1 MKKIKKILYTFL
13 FIILNIHSSF
23 AVWDTTIREWLL
35 KQDWK
40 ILKNVDYVDKNL
52 SMLDVVLKYIKDS
65 LNGLLMITVVW
76 VFLYLWIKL
85 VLARWNPEEFKK
97 TMMHF
102 VYVAIWIFTV
112 SVAYA
117 IVKMVSWIN
126 LF

>member
-1 MKKIKKILYTFL
+1 MKQFKKILYTFL

>member
-1 MKKIKKILYTFL
+1 MKYLKNLF
-13 FIILNIHSSF
+13 FIITSYILSINLVFWAWSDIIQKWLNNSDESKLITNNT
-23 AVWDTTIREWLL
+23 W
-35 KQDWK
+35 WK
-40 ILKNVDYVDKNL
+40 
-52 SMLDVVLKYIKDS
+52 MLDNILKYIKDS